1 MSMHAAMQHEPNRF
15 CYSFEQTS
23 GYTIYYLSCILIQ
36 SSTLMWDTTATR
48 QMLKSAIVLAATD
61 QPSSHVEFGFV

>member
-1 MSMHAAMQHEPNRF
+1 MNQIGFAIHSNKPVDTQF
-15 CYSFEQTS
+15 I
-23 GYTIYYLSCILIQ
+23 IYPEIQ